1 MDKICKTDN
10 GCVAVRVKFVNEFTP
25 MSLSTRPVGRKE
37 KAQAT
42 KDNASACGEVVAGP
56 AFEPAYVYK
65 VLGAMQA
72 AFPVEGRQEDAEEF
86 LTCLLNGLND
96 EMLEVSCLHLY
107 FILSNVTFNFVTTNK
122 FI

>member
-1 MDKICKTDN
+1 
-10 GCVAVRVKFVNEFTP
+10 

-96 EMLEVSCLHLY
+96 EMLEVSCSSFYLMLRS
-107 FILSNVTFNFVTTNK
+107 ILLQPINSSCNAKCVN
-122 FI
+122 

>member
-1 MDKICKTDN
+1 M
-10 GCVAVRVKFVNEFTP
+10 AVRVKFVNEFTP

-42 KDNASACGEVVAGP
+42 KDNASASGEVVAGP

-96 EMLEVSCLHLY
+96 EMLEVSCVHLW
-107 FILSNVTFNFVTTNK
+107 FIWSNVYLYCNLQFGYNWLIHLARKNK
-122 FI
+122 